1 MPRSCANMSSSF
13 RPCMLQQASTSGS
26 SLAKTLQSRCSL
38 TGSYETCRPSRLVV
52 SEHACSDRQA
62 QAGRVWKR
70 PCRVVAAWRAHMRPV
85 GQAALSFV
93 LHFAAHGNIGAIYM
107 VCMRTRVYI
116 YIYICAI
123 WMALADQG
131 QHVSSQGTRN
141 ISVQGSGCEEGEG
154 DTAAKSPFLGS

>member
-26 SLAKTLQSRCSL
+26 SLAKTLHSRCSL
-38 TGSYETCRPSRLVV
+38 TGSHETCRPSRPVV
-52 SEHACSDRQA
+52 SDHACSDRQA

-70 PCRVVAAWRAHMRPV
+70 HCRVVAAWRAHMRPV

-116 YIYICAI
+116 YIY
-123 WMALADQG
+123 M
-131 QHVSSQGTRN
+131 RN
-141 ISVQGSGCEEGEG
+141 MDGIGGSGPACLESRNSEYQCPR
-154 DTAAKSPFLGS
+154 KRV